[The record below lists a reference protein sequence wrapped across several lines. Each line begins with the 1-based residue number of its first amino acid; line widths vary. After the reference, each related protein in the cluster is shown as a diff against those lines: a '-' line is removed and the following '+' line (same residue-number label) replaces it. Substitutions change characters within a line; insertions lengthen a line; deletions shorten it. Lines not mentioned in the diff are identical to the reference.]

1 MLFKRRQTESLGQKL
16 RLWLWPRRSIS
27 RSLRY
32 FAKRILRLKATPH
45 AVAAGVAAGVF
56 ASFFPLGLHFVIA
69 AMVCWLIAG
78 NLVAA
83 LLGAAVGGNP
93 LTVPILWGASWETG
107 KVILHDSVASH
118 GSPEHLSAML
128 HHMSFAE
135 LWRPVLEPLAVGA
148 VPLGL
153 VCGLVFYGITRWAM
167 QVFNAERS
175 KRLTARAGGGTP
187 HFGADGN
194 KIGSA
199 PQ

>member
-1 MLFKRRQTESLGQKL
+1 MRV
-16 RLWLWPRRSIS
+16 WLWPRRSLS

-32 FAKRILRLKATPH
+32 FAKRIVRVKATPH

-69 AMVCWLIAG
+69 AAVCWLIAG

-107 KVILHDSVASH
+107 RLILNDNTAPLAA
-118 GSPEHLSAML
+118 PEHLSAML
-128 HHMSFAE
+128 HHMSLAE

-148 VPLGL
+148 VPLGA
-153 VCGLVFYGITRWAM
+153 VCGIAFYAMTRWAM
-167 QVFNAERS
+167 RAFNTQRE
-175 KRLTARAGGGTP
+175 KRLEARNAHYDASG
-187 HFGADGN
+187 
-194 KIGSA
+194 KIGTASR
-199 PQ
+199 